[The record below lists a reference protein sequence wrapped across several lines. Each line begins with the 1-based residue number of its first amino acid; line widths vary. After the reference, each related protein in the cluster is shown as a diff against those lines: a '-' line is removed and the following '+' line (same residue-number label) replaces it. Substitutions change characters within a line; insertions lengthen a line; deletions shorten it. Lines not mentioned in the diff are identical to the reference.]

1 MSEGVMRNSCSKGSS
16 GVVEKQRKR
25 LNQRQ
30 KARILLV
37 FSVAFLAVIAILGVV
52 LHDAAMVTDFS
63 RKNIAPCLK
72 YPFGTDWLGRN
83 MFYRTLTGL
92 SMSILIG
99 VLAAGVSAVM
109 ALILGICAATLGKKV
124 DSAIS
129 FAIDTVMGIP
139 HILLLILIS
148 YAMGKGLKG
157 VIAGV
162 ALTHWTSL
170 ARLIRG

>member
-1 MSEGVMRNSCSKGSS
+1 MSEGVMRNSCSKGSP

-72 YPFGTDWLGRN
+72 YLLV
-83 MFYRTLTGL
+83 RTGWAEICFT
-92 SMSILIG
+92 
-99 VLAAGVSAVM
+99 VLLPVY
-109 ALILGICAATLGKKV
+109 
-124 DSAIS
+124 
-129 FAIDTVMGIP
+129 P
-139 HILLLILIS
+139 
-148 YAMGKGLKG
+148 
-157 VIAGV
+157 
-162 ALTHWTSL
+162 
-170 ARLIRG
+170 

>member
-1 MSEGVMRNSCSKGSS
+1 M
-16 GVVEKQRKR
+16 
-25 LNQRQ
+25 
-30 KARILLV
+30 
-37 FSVAFLAVIAILGVV
+37 
-52 LHDAAMVTDFS
+52 
-63 RKNIAPCLK
+63 
-72 YPFGTDWLGRN
+72 
-83 MFYRTLTGL
+83 
-92 SMSILIG
+92 
-99 VLAAGVSAVM
+99 
-109 ALILGICAATLGKKV
+109 

-170 ARLIRG
+170 ARLIRGEVMQLGKVNIFRLQESLGWANGRLRKNT

>member
-1 MSEGVMRNSCSKGSS
+1 
-16 GVVEKQRKR
+16 
-25 LNQRQ
+25 
-30 KARILLV
+30 
-37 FSVAFLAVIAILGVV
+37 
-52 LHDAAMVTDFS
+52 
-63 RKNIAPCLK
+63 
-72 YPFGTDWLGRN
+72 
-83 MFYRTLTGL
+83 
-92 SMSILIG
+92 
-99 VLAAGVSAVM
+99 M
-109 ALILGICAATLGKKV
+109 ALILGICAKTLGEV

-170 ARLIRG
+170 ARLIRGEVMQLRESEYIQIVGKLGLGKWEIAKKHIVPHVLPQFIVDWYCFSCMQFFTSPVLHFWALGSSRQQWRLELFYQESMVPFIMGKWWLAVFPE

>member
-1 MSEGVMRNSCSKGSS
+1 MFKGQLGSR
-16 GVVEKQRKR
+16 GKAGRKR

-109 ALILGICAATLGKKV
+109 ALILGICAATLGKKGGLCHL
-124 DSAIS
+124 
-129 FAIDTVMGIP
+129 FCNLT
-139 HILLLILIS
+139 LLWEFRIFCC
-148 YAMGKGLKG
+148 
-157 VIAGV
+157 
-162 ALTHWTSL
+162 
-170 ARLIRG
+170 

>member
-1 MSEGVMRNSCSKGSS
+1 
-16 GVVEKQRKR
+16 
-25 LNQRQ
+25 
-30 KARILLV
+30 
-37 FSVAFLAVIAILGVV
+37 
-52 LHDAAMVTDFS
+52 
-63 RKNIAPCLK
+63 
-72 YPFGTDWLGRN
+72 
-83 MFYRTLTGL
+83 
-92 SMSILIG
+92 MSILIG

-148 YAMGKGLKG
+148 YAMGKLKG

-170 ARLIRG
+170 AS